1 MSEVF
6 RPLSDFI
13 TPPAGHQLVISGG
26 KYYFSDPRR
35 AVSNLTPVP
44 QGALLA
50 ARGAQ
55 TAANYQA
62 LLGSGLSQ
70 AAIEV
75 YLGLETPA
83 QAGLIPAI
91 GSLVTINGAGQV
103 IAWQV
108 PQAAGNAGYVSIVA
122 TAPASPNFP
131 VVMFEADASGRFVV
145 TGIVSHGADS
155 PGNVSPEPPEPDT
168 PVANPLPSGIFVG
181 SQIPNTDPA
190 HYSTNADDTQP
201 DGGQVLWLNSKGNGA
216 PMGVYEKHSSSVPGE
231 TPMGAGIA
239 TWYEAV
245 PTPPSLAGLAV
256 G

>member
-13 TPPAGHQLVISGG
+13 KPPAGYTLVISGG

-35 AVSNLTPVP
+35 AVTNLIPVS
-44 QGALLA
+44 QGVLLA
-50 ARGAQ
+50 SRAAQ
-55 TAANYQA
+55 TVANYQA
-62 LLGSGLSQ
+62 LLTSGLSQ

-75 YLGLETPA
+75 YLGFETPA
-83 QAGLIPAI
+83 QAGLIPSV

-103 IAWQV
+103 IAWQI
-108 PQAAGNAGYVSIVA
+108 PLEGGNPGYTPIVA

-131 VVMFEADASGRFVV
+131 VVMFEADANGRFVV
-145 TGIVSHGADS
+145 TGIVSHGAET
-155 PGNVSPEPPEPDT
+155 PGNPTPEPVEPDT
-168 PVANPLPSGIFVG
+168 PVTNPLPSGIFVG
-181 SQIPNTDPA
+181 QQIPNTDPA
-190 HYSTNADDTQP
+190 HYATNADDTQP
-201 DGGQVLWLNSKGNGA
+201 DGGQVLWLNSHGNGA
-216 PMGVYEKHSSSVPGE
+216 PMGVYQKHVSAVPGE

-239 TWYEAV
+239 SWYEAV